1 MRRLLSLG
9 AMIVGAFFVCGTIAS
24 PASTTVGAVWSYA
37 LDGSPEAA
45 IVQLE
50 PYVQTHPDDTAAA
63 RALGDLYFR
72 TGNLDRAETIW
83 RADTKRHPDDH
94 ETHERL
100 GGLLAARG
108 RLTEA
113 LREFEQS
120 LPFRGALL
128 RLVELHRRT
137 NTLDAFVIASQQR
150 VRDNPDDPET
160 WLLYGIVL
168 QSLHHADAALQYY
181 ARAVVLSNETQR
193 CTALVGR
200 AVDLTE
206 LERLSDAR
214 SDLQACLRIDAN
226 NYGALEVMGATYI
239 HENNV
244 VQARTWLERAL
255 TLQPDGVEALID
267 LGYLDDAS
275 GNRDRAMQRYRTAMA
290 LDPTRPEA
298 YINLG
303 YDDEATG
310 NPSTAETVLLSGLV
324 ADPDNGRI
332 HYLLGNAYENE
343 GRLELAQ
350 AQFQAA
356 TSSDE
361 PAVVQAARA
370 ALQALEKRPKGLG

>member
-1 MRRLLSLG
+1 MRRLLRLG
-9 AMIVGAFFVCGTIAS
+9 AIIAGTFLVCGAIAS
-24 PASTTVGAVWSYA
+24 PAATTVADTWSVP
-37 LDGSPEAA
+37 LDAA
-45 IVQLE
+45 PNTAIAELE
-50 PYVQTHPDDTAAA
+50 PYVQTHPDDTGAA

-72 TGNLDRAETIW
+72 TGNLDRAQTIW
-83 RADTKRHPDDH
+83 VADTKRHPDDH

-150 VRDNPDDPET
+150 VRDNPDDAEA

-168 QSLHHADAALQYY
+168 QSLHHADDALQYY
-181 ARAVVLSNETQR
+181 ARAVVLSNESQR
-193 CTALVGR
+193 CSALVGR

-206 LERLSDAR
+206 LNRMNDAR

-226 NYGALEVMGATYI
+226 NYGALEVMGASYI
-239 HENNV
+239 HEGNDV
-244 VQARTWLERAL
+244 LARSWLQRAL
-255 TLQPDGVEALID
+255 ALQPDGVEALID

-275 GNRDRAMQRYRTAMA
+275 ANRSGAMQRYRTAIA
-290 LDPTRPEA
+290 LDPTRPEG

-303 YDDEATG
+303 YDDEITG
-310 NPSTAETVLLSGLV
+310 NLATAETVLQSGLV
-324 ADPDNGRI
+324 ADPDNGRL
-332 HYLLGNAYENE
+332 HYLLGTAYENE
-343 GRLELAQ
+343 GKLAPAQ

-361 PAVVQAARA
+361 PAVVQAAKA
-370 ALQALEKRPKGLG
+370 ALQALQQGPKGLG

>member
-1 MRRLLSLG
+1 M
-9 AMIVGAFFVCGTIAS
+9 
-24 PASTTVGAVWSYA
+24 TVGAVWSYA
-37 LDGSPEAA
+37 LDGSPDAA
-45 IVQLE
+45 IAQLE

-72 TGNLDRAETIW
+72 TGNLDHAETIW
-83 RADTKRHPDDH
+83 EADTKRHPDDH
-94 ETHERL
+94 ATHERL

-108 RLTEA
+108 RLNEA
-113 LREFEQS
+113 LREFEAS

-137 NTLDAFVIASQQR
+137 NTLNDFVIASQQR
-150 VRDNPDDPET
+150 VRDNPNDPEA

-168 QSLHHADAALQYY
+168 QSLHHADDALQYY
-181 ARAVVLSNETQR
+181 ARAVVLSNESQR
-193 CTALVGR
+193 CSALVGR

-206 LERLSDAR
+206 LDRPGDAR
-214 SDLQACLRIDAN
+214 SDLQACLRIDAK

-239 HENNV
+239 HENNA
-244 VQARTWLERAL
+244 VQARSWLERAL
-255 TLQPDGVEALID
+255 ALQPDGVEALID

-275 GNRDRAMQRYRTAMA
+275 GNRDRAMQRYRTASA
-290 LDPTRPEA
+290 LDPTRPEG

-310 NPSTAETVLLSGLV
+310 NAPAAETVLLSGLV
-324 ADPDNGRI
+324 ADPDNGRL

-343 GRLELAQ
+343 GKLEPAQ
-350 AQFQAA
+350 AQYQAA

-370 ALQALEKRPKGLG
+370 ALQALEKRPKGIG